1 MAIFAVLFITVFSV
15 SLMPMLCTF
24 SNLLPK
30 SHFFHYTWS
39 IPVMAAKG
47 RFYLA
52 NIHFRV
58 MKQNGSELSGHKSS
72 KIISELLPISWNLHC
87 WQLDCCDLMPTG
99 K

>member
-1 MAIFAVLFITVFSV
+1 MSHVTHSKVTGLHFSVLFHLFTQLVVASCMFHLNCENMAIFAVLFITVFSV

-52 NIHFRV
+52 NIHF
-58 MKQNGSELSGHKSS
+58 
-72 KIISELLPISWNLHC
+72 
-87 WQLDCCDLMPTG
+87 
-99 K
+99 